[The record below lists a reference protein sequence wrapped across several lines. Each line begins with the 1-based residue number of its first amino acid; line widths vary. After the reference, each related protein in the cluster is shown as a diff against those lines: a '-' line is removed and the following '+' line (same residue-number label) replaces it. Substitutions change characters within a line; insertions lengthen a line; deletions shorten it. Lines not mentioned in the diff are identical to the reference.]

1 MSIAK
6 AKEVI
11 QIELESIKALLD
23 RVDDDFQRAIDVIY
37 ESKGKVIVCG
47 VGKSGIIGKK
57 IAATLSSTGTPSI
70 YLHPAD
76 SLHGDLGIVGK
87 GDIILC
93 LSKSGESEEFRMF
106 ISIIRRFDV
115 KIISFTGERES
126 YLARTSDIIIDVS
139 VKEEACPFDLAPT
152 SSTTAMLVM
161 GDALAIA
168 LLEKRNFTQEDFAF
182 LHPGGNIGKRFFL
195 KVSEVMYSGD
205 KIPIVKDNASFKEV
219 VVEIN
224 VKRFGATCV
233 VDDNES
239 LRGIIT
245 DGDLKR
251 MLEKNDNLHS
261 LRAKDIMSEN
271 PKTVKAED
279 LAAAA
284 LNKMKQHNI
293 MQLIVADENN
303 VPIGMIHLHDV
314 LKTGLT

>member
-11 QIELESIKALLD
+11 RIELESIQALLD
-23 RVDDDFQRAIDVIY
+23 RVGDDFQRAIDIIY

-87 GDIILC
+87 GDVVLC

-115 KIISFTGERES
+115 KIISFTGEKGS
-126 YLARTSDIIIDVS
+126 YLARASDIIIDVS

-168 LLEKRNFTQEDFAF
+168 LLEKRNFTREDFAF
-182 LHPGGNIGKRFFL
+182 LHPGGSIGKRFFL

-205 KIPIVKDNASFKEV
+205 EIPIVREDSSFMEV

-224 VKRFGATCV
+224 MKRFGATCV
-233 VDDNES
+233 VGDDGS
-239 LRGIIT
+239 LRGIVT

-251 MLEKNDNLHS
+251 MLEKNRDLYS
-261 LRAKDIMSEN
+261 LKAKDIMSEN
-271 PKTVKAED
+271 PKTVKMDD

-293 MQLIVADENN
+293 MQLIVTDEKN
-303 VPIGMIHLHDV
+303 VPVGMIHLHDV
-314 LKTGLT
+314 LKEGLT